1 MSHDK
6 RERARLREASADV
19 REIHAPI
26 DEAYKLLVAAAFL
39 HKAFGDWHLTTE
51 SKKEN
56 IHKMSTDMI
65 KEMSGLKNFDYQVS
79 EPAKSALIK
88 KQSAAPNPDRLAY
101 ESNVKQPA
109 GKIFQGPDSMLQY
122 EIYQLSPNFYLLK
135 LLNPYIYMDF
145 ITTGLPAYSDSAGT
159 SNHLL
164 TLSL

>member
-1 MSHDK
+1 
-6 RERARLREASADV
+6 
-19 REIHAPI
+19 
-26 DEAYKLLVAAAFL
+26 
-39 HKAFGDWHLTTE
+39 
-51 SKKEN
+51 
-56 IHKMSTDMI
+56 MSTDMI
-65 KEMSGLKNFDYQVS
+65 KEMSGLKNFDYQVR